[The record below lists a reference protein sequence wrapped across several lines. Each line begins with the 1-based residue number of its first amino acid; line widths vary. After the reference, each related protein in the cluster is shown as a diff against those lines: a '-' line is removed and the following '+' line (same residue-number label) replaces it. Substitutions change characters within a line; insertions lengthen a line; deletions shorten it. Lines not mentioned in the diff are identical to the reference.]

1 MAKFIYRMQNLLTI
15 DLKLE
20 DQAKSAFGAA
30 KAKVNEEEAKLLA
43 LEQRKEGYK
52 ELLTKMMEGQ
62 LNLRDIRQT
71 EDAVEII
78 KYKME
83 LQKVAI
89 KVANQELELARIKL
103 DEATKERKIQENL
116 KEKAFVTFMDE
127 LKQEEQKEVDE
138 RVTFQYR
145 DSEDR

>member
-1 MAKFIYRMQNLLTI
+1 MQNLLTI